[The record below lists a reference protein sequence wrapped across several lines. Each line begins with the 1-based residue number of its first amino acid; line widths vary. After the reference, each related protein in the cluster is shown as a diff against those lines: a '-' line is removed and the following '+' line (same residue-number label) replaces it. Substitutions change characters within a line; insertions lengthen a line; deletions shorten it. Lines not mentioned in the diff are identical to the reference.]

1 MGFSLGLRAL
11 VFQTLSI
18 LCHADY
24 LWITWYC
31 IFLLWCHCRL
41 QAIWHCQYTNL
52 ATFQLSEL
60 QTLTYHLSVDE
71 HQPTLCVYTAT
82 ILIFDLT
89 IKSLRNPIIVPPHL
103 PIYLITPYLL
113 VIISLLS
120 IRLVRYPRVGDIL
133 VKEGL
138 TRPALILLLLWCF
151 VGWIYPL
158 TDIMH
163 LSPSALDWSTQR
175 WWDWSTLRTA
185 HNGGYDNIISFW
197 LHWLG

>member
-103 PIYLITPYLL
+103 PIYLIMPYLP

-120 IRLVRYPRVGDIL
+120 
-133 VKEGL
+133 L
-138 TRPALILLLLWCF
+138 TQPALILLLLWCF
-151 VGWIYPL
+151 VGWIYL
-158 TDIMH
+158 LADITH
-163 LSPSALDWSTQR
+163 LSLSALDWSTQR
-175 WWDWSTLRTA
+175 CWDWSALWTA
-185 HNGGYDNIISFW
+185 HNSGYDNIISFW
-197 LHWLG
+197 LGSSRGNIWRHQ